1 MKQVALIGHFG
12 IGLDLLNG
20 QTIKTK
26 IVANEL
32 ERVLGSEQIFKID
45 THGSLFSFLKLPFLI
60 LMALCLCKN
69 VIILPAQNGL
79 RIIAPMLY
87 VMNLFFLKKIHYVVI
102 GGWMPSLIE
111 KRKFLTFC
119 LRRFNHIYVETTV
132 MKKTLENL
140 SFSNVCVMVNCKP
153 LSIVELK
160 MQNMTALKPIRF
172 CIFSRVMKQK
182 GIEHAVS
189 AIKKMNEIYGEES
202 CCLDIYGQIE
212 KNEEEWFES
221 LQQLFPKNIAYKG
234 MVAFDKSVEAL
245 KCYSALLFPTL
256 FFTEGIPGTII
267 DAYAA
272 GVPVIS
278 SQWASFSDIIDEG
291 VTGFG
296 YEFGSEDAL
305 YNVLEQVISSPEIL
319 GTMKQ
324 NCIAKANLFLPQ
336 NAMSGL
342 FANLK

>member
-1 MKQVALIGHFG
+1 MRKVGVIGHLG
-12 IGLDLLNG
+12 LGLDLLNG

-26 IVANEL
+26 IVTNEL
-32 ERVLGSEQIFKID
+32 ERCFGKDQVLKID
-45 THGSLFSFLKLPFLI
+45 THGGLISFFKLPFFILI
-60 LMALCLCKN
+60 ALLTCKN
-69 VIILPAQNGL
+69 VTILPAQNGI
-79 RIIAPMLY
+79 RIIAPLLY
-87 VMNLFFLKKIHYVVI
+87 LMNLFFHRGIHYVVI

-153 LSIVELK
+153 LSIVELE
-160 MQNMTALKPIRF
+160 MLNTDIQKPIRF

-221 LQQLFPKNIAYKG
+221 LQQLFPQNIAYKG

-245 KCYSALLFPTL
+245 KGYSALLFPTL